1 MKQGMPWSVKGV
13 DTNARDAAKEA
24 ARRAGMTLGEWL
36 NSVISET
43 AADGDKAEAG
53 MEEKLQRL
61 QRAAAETAAAA
72 PKGANDLVSVL
83 ERAIAQSRQQA
94 HGVEVRTA
102 GAMEAMLRWIE
113 RTDRQRRDEMGSL
126 AHAQERTSFAL
137 REALTLV
144 TSRLDSMERT
154 VESGRERELAPMR
167 SALERLEG
175 RMDDLDRRA
184 AEGPIPETVAATL
197 KQLEGRLVDVA
208 RRLDQNPDAGV
219 APDRIARIETTL
231 GALVD
236 MLRGPAAADDEGLLV
251 ADEPVAGADATSLD
265 ATLAQIRARQATL
278 DEAAF
283 LARTGAGDG
292 RTAAQLDA
300 LRADIAGLTLRLDEL
315 GRVRQE
321 PDLGAMRQDIAALSG
336 AVRDLS
342 PRHMIE
348 GLEGA
353 LRDLARQ
360 IETNRSDALAQGAS
374 ALSLDR
380 LSGDVASLVSD
391 LAPLKALGQLRDEI
405 DQLGGRLDR
414 LPQDL
419 SQQDALERIAAE
431 IADLKGLVES
441 SAGAA
446 QAAAPVEQ
454 AVARLAERL
463 DQGLARQGLDQDAVA
478 ALQKSIEDM
487 RWTLGALTEMER
499 KPDPGLAR
507 MEERFDVLVE
517 KLDTLAQRAVDPAL
531 TEIAERMARLQ
542 DTVDTRLAPPG
553 EAGALGSL
561 IASLNE
567 KMDEASR
574 PDATSGSLDA
584 LERQIHAMT
593 EALGRTDDNVAAL
606 RSMET
611 AIGDLFER
619 IEEAKH
625 STIAAAEHAAE
636 QAAERAAEVVAHQ
649 VMAKDVASQAAPEP
663 QHAPQDH
670 ADRRTSQALEAVQ
683 DTMER
688 IVERLAMLE
697 ADITSDRVRL
707 MELAERSARQ
717 HEEARAAQPAPAPAP
732 MNAAEKIA
740 AAAAAAQA
748 ARALEA
754 SGSRPVRPEHRPA
767 SPPPAPA
774 IPHADAL
781 ALAAAARA
789 SMVPFAETAEPEQAA
804 TETAPQAD
812 EWPGDVP
819 AGVAA
824 SAELPD
830 DMLLEPGSGR
840 PDVGDDE
847 KADAPAEPSDAPMAS
862 FIASARLAA
871 RTAEAPAGRVSAKAQ
886 KKLDAAERAAA
897 KAALASAKAATSG
910 EAKASALGGF
920 RRAVDNRR
928 KPILLG
934 LAALVLALGSAQLVR
949 NVLLD
954 GAPASPTSQDAPRKD
969 QSSSVGS
976 TTTAAPAGETPSETA
991 QSAPS
996 LLDPKSAA
1004 PGSFSTAT
1012 DQGPKPG
1019 GLAPAKEPETVG
1031 AIGPAGAART
1041 DAAAGD
1047 AKAGLPVADLPAT
1060 FPAGLTKAASLG
1072 SPAASYEVASRY
1084 FDGRG
1089 VTRDLKTSL
1098 RWFERAATQGFAPA
1112 QYRLGSMY
1120 EKGLG
1125 VQADTVSARNWY
1137 RQAADRGNAKAMHN
1151 LGVLIAEGS
1160 NGKPDYEQ
1168 AAVWFRRAAD
1178 LGVRDS
1184 QYNLAILTAR
1194 GLGVTANLQQSY
1206 TWFAIAAA
1214 QGDEDAGRKRDEVG
1228 ARLDPATLAAA
1239 KAAADAFRPG
1249 KLDEAAN
1256 DPGTPPGGWE
1266 GEASA
1271 AGKAK
1276 PKS

>member
-36 NSVISET
+36 NTVIAET
-43 AADGDKAEAG
+43 AADGEKPDAG
-53 MEEKLQRL
+53 IEEKLERL
-61 QRAAAETAAAA
+61 QRAAAETAASA

-126 AHAQERTSFAL
+126 AHAQERTSLAL

-144 TSRLDSMERT
+144 TSRLDSMERSFDT
-154 VESGRERELAPMR
+154 GRERELGPMR
-167 SALERLEG
+167 SALDRLES

-184 AEGPIPETVAATL
+184 AEGPLPEKVTESL
-197 KQLEGRLVDVA
+197 KLLEGRLVDVA
-208 RRLDQNPDAGV
+208 RRLDQNPETGV
-219 APDRIARIETTL
+219 ASDRIARIETTL

-236 MLRGPAAADDEGLLV
+236 MLRGPAVVEEDGLLV
-251 ADEPVAGADATSLD
+251 ADEPLVDADDTSLD
-265 ATLAQIRARQATL
+265 ATLAQIRARQAAL
-278 DEAAF
+278 DQAAF
-283 LARTGAGDG
+283 VARAGADAGDG

-300 LRADIAGLTLRLDEL
+300 LRADIAGLTQRLDDL
-315 GRVRQE
+315 GRVRHE
-321 PDLGAMRQDIAALSG
+321 PDLGAMRQDIVALSS

-342 PRHMIE
+342 PRHTIE
-348 GLEGA
+348 ALEGV

-360 IETNRSDALAQGAS
+360 IEAGRTDSVAQGTS
-374 ALSLDR
+374 ILSLDR
-380 LSGDVASLVSD
+380 LSGDVANLVAD

-405 DQLGGRLDR
+405 DQLGGRLDK
-414 LPQDL
+414 LPQEV
-419 SQQDALERIAAE
+419 SQKDALDRLGAE
-431 IADLKGLVES
+431 IADLRGLVES
-441 SAGAA
+441 SAAAA
-446 QAAAPVEQ
+446 QVAAPVEQ
-454 AVARLAERL
+454 AVAKLAERL
-463 DQGLARQGLDQDAVA
+463 DQGLARHGLDQDVVTS
-478 ALQKSIEDM
+478 LQKSIEDM

-517 KLDTLAQRAVDPAL
+517 KLDSLAQRAVDPTL
-531 TEIAERMARLQ
+531 TDIAERMARLQ
-542 DTVDTRLAPPG
+542 DTVDTRVTPPS
-553 EAGALGSL
+553 ETGALGAL
-561 IASLNE
+561 IASLHE
-567 KMDEASR
+567 KMDEASK
-574 PDATSGSLDA
+574 PDAANGSLDA

-593 EALGRTDDNVAAL
+593 DALGRTDDNVAAL

-611 AIGDLFER
+611 SIGDLFAK
-619 IEEAKH
+619 IEDAKR
-625 STIAAAEHAAE
+625 STIAAAEQAAE
-636 QAAERAAEVVAHQ
+636 QAAERAAEVVAKDI
-649 VMAKDVASQAAPEP
+649 VAKAAPEGERPP
-663 QHAPQDH
+663 QT
-670 ADRRTSQALEAVQ
+670 DRRTSQALEAVQ

-707 MELAERSARQ
+707 MELAERAARQ
-717 HEEARAAQPAPAPAP
+717 QEEARAVPPAPAPAP

-748 ARALEA
+748 ARALD
-754 SGSRPVRPEHRPA
+754 SSSFSRPPRPEPRPSA
-767 SPPPAPA
+767 PPPAPA

-789 SMVPFAETAEPEQAA
+789 SMAPASPAVPPEPAAEEP
-804 TETAPQAD
+804 TVPVDDAD
-812 EWPGDVP
+812 GGVP
-819 AGVAA
+819 AADGA
-824 SAELPD
+824 SSAHLAD

-840 PDVGDDE
+840 PAVNE
-847 KADAPAEPSDAPMAS
+847 EEQPAANAEPSDAAMAS
-862 FIASARLAA
+862 FIASARMAA
-871 RTAEAPAGRVSAKAQ
+871 RTATDPSGRVSSKAQ

-897 KAALASAKAATSG
+897 KAAAASAALAAG
-910 EAKASALGGF
+910 EEAGGSALSGV
-920 RRAVDNRR
+920 RRYVDSRR
-928 KPILLG
+928 RPILLG
-934 LAALVLALGSAQLVR
+934 LAALVLAIGSAQLVR

-954 GAPASPTSQDAPRKD
+954 GTPPAPASQDAPRKD
-969 QSSSVGS
+969 QSSSIDS
-976 TTTAAPAGETPSETA
+976 TTGAPAGAEAKPETA
-991 QSAPS
+991 QANPS
-996 LLDPKSAA
+996 LLDPNSAA
-1004 PGSFSTAT
+1004 PGSFSTSA
-1012 DQGPKPG
+1012 DKGPKSG
-1019 GLAPAKEPETVG
+1019 ALAPAKEPDTVG
-1031 AIGPAGAART
+1031 AIAPAGAPRADVPT
-1041 DAAAGD
+1041 GD
-1047 AKAGLPVADLPAT
+1047 AKAGVPVSDLPAT
-1060 FPAGLTKAASLG
+1060 LPAGLTKAAGLG

-1089 VTRDLKTSL
+1089 VTRDLKASV

-1125 VQADTVSARNWY
+1125 VQADPVSARNWY

-1168 AAVWFRRAAD
+1168 AAVWFRRAAE

-1194 GLGVTANLQQSY
+1194 GLGVAANLQQSY

-1239 KAAADAFRPG
+1239 KAAAESYKPG

-1266 GEASA
+1266 GEANA
-1271 AGKAK
+1271 GGKAK
-1276 PKS
+1276 PKN